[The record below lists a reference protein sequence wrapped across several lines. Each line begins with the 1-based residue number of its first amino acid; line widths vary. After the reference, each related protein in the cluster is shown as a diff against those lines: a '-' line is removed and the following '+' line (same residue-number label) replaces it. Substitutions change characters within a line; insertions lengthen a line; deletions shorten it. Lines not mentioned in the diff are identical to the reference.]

1 MLFPIVFILNI
12 PLHLLL
18 RISST
23 IFQLSTI
30 VVKKKKKREKGK
42 NSRVN
47 RSVNILQ
54 VNKLSRVERVD
65 YWMKRGRLSVRKT
78 RLLTA
83 LFLILR
89 WRYQRIEAD
98 TFVEL
103 DTEDQSDFQQDTL
116 KLADTDVIYR
126 SSAEFAKEFLCS

>member
-30 VVKKKKKREKGK
+30 VAKKKKKKKRK

-126 SSAEFAKEFLCS
+126 SSAEFPKEFLCS